1 MLIARGL
8 APAKGFDR
16 GCAVAIGSFDGLHR
30 GHQAILARLAEYGHE
45 HELPIAVLT
54 FEPHPREYLRPDE
67 APARLMRLRDK
78 AEMLAAAGVDQLR
91 VLRFNAALSRWD
103 GTAFTARVLE
113 GALAARRVVV
123 GERFGFGY
131 ERSGDVELLRA
142 EGIHRGFTVDEV
154 PAFCV
159 GGAPVS
165 STRLR
170 AALAAGDLDE
180 ARLLLGRDYRISGRV
195 IDGRRL
201 GRQLGFPTANLRLHR
216 RVPPVAGIFAV
227 RVTGG
232 GLERQ
237 PGVASVGT
245 RPTVGGREW
254 LLEVFVFDFDG
265 PLYGERLDVDFI
277 ARLREERRFA
287 DLESMT
293 AQIRE
298 DARQA
303 RELLFVRG

>member
-8 APAKGFDR
+8 APARGFER

-30 GHQAILARLAEYGHE
+30 GHQAILARLAERGRE
-45 HELPIAVLT
+45 RGLPLAVLT
-54 FEPHPREYLRPDE
+54 FEPHPREYLRPDA

-78 AEMLAAAGVDQLR
+78 AELLAASGVDHLR
-91 VLRFNAALSRWD
+91 VLRFDAALSRLD
-103 GTAFTARVLE
+103 AVSFVARVLE
-113 GALAARRVVV
+113 GALAARQVVV

-131 ERSGDVELLRA
+131 ARSGDVDLLRA
-142 EGIHRGFTVDEV
+142 EGAHRGFEVDEV
-154 PAFCV
+154 PAFCLD
-159 GGAPVS
+159 GEPVS

-170 AALAAGDLDE
+170 DALAAGRLAE
-180 ARLLLGRDYRISGRV
+180 ARTLLGRDYRITGRV

-216 RVPPVAGIFAV
+216 RVPPVAGVFAV

-237 PGVASVGT
+237 AGVASVGT
-245 RPTVGGREW
+245 RPTVGGTEW
-254 LLEVFVFDFDG
+254 LLEVYVFDFDG
-265 PLYGERLDVDFI
+265 PLYGERLAVDFI
-277 ARLREERRFA
+277 ARLREERRYP

-293 AQIRE
+293 AQIHE

-303 RELLFVRG
+303 RELLSARE

>member
-1 MLIARGL
+1 MRIARGL
-8 APAKGFDR
+8 APARGFER

-30 GHQAILARLAEYGHE
+30 GHQAILARLAEGGRE
-45 HELPIAVLT
+45 RGLPLAVLT
-54 FEPHPREYLRPDE
+54 FEPHPREFLQPGA

-78 AEMLAAAGVDQLR
+78 AELLADCGIDQLR

-103 GTAFTARVLE
+103 GAAFVARVLE
-113 GALAARRVVV
+113 GALGARHVVV
-123 GERFGFGY
+123 GERFSFGF
-131 ERSGDVELLRA
+131 ERSGDVGLLQA
-142 EGIHRGFTVDEV
+142 EGARRGFTVDEV

-159 GGAPVS
+159 DGEPVS

-170 AALAAGDLDE
+170 AALTAGDL
-180 ARLLLGRDYRISGRV
+180 ALVRRLLGRDYRISGRV
-195 IDGRRL
+195 VDGRRL

-216 RVPPVAGIFAV
+216 RVPPVAGVFAV

-237 PGVASVGT
+237 AAVASVGT

-254 LLEVFVFDFDG
+254 LLEVYVFDFDG

-277 ARLREERRFA
+277 ARLREERRYP

-303 RELLFVRG
+303 RALLGS